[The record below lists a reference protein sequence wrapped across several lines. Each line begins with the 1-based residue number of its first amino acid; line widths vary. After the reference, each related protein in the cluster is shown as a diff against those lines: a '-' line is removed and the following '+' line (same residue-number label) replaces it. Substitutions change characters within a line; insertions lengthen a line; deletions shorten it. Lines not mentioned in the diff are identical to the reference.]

1 MSDFKKELLIKF
13 LNQNYLNDFEKKKF
27 KEYLSKINI
36 MTYMMYEDRL
46 EMLSPEYIKWCEIK
60 IEQINYDLSKD
71 KNIMNFINKKEL
83 YKKVY
88 NSFVLSTSRTN
99 KIFKKLDATKEC
111 I

>member
-1 MSDFKKELLIKF
+1 MNTFKQKLLIKF

-27 KEYLSKINI
+27 EEYLSKVNI

-60 IEQINYDLSKD
+60 IKKINYDLLKD

-88 NSFVLSTSRTN
+88 NNFVLSTSRTN
-99 KIFKKLDATKEC
+99 KILKKLDAIKEC
-111 I
+111 V